1 MMMFLNSFY
10 FEIFLEKKKKE
21 KLGFIT
27 QLRNKYNVVSQKQPL
42 CLEFTYGGFSVKVSH
57 YICVLYET
65 LRLLWQQQAKV

>member
-42 CLEFTYGGFSVKVSH
+42 CLEFTYGGILVVCPKSPGLFRKSQP
-57 YICVLYET
+57 LYMCP
-65 LRLLWQQQAKV
+65 L